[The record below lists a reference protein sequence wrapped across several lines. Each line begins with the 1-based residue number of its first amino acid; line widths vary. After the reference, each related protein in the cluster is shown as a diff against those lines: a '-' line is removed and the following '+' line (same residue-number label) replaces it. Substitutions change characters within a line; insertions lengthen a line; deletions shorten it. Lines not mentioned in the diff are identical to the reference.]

1 MRRTGIT
8 LGMLSTG
15 RLRAKRKTA
24 APQRSSLG
32 LGASDTGGIVVNANL
47 RHWLMALT
55 LALVAVATLAG
66 CSGGDPA
73 PDAVGPAANEPETAE
88 SRTEQRSAAA
98 ATANDE
104 QAEPSAGDDP
114 QAPAEEASEPS
125 AGDAPQ
131 AADADG
137 STEWA
142 LTLDR
147 STSWQDVFETLTAAE
162 QACIRD
168 RFGDEAAAL
177 LAREVLRDE
186 TTQTWET
193 DLFACLAPETGR
205 DLLLGSV
212 LAGMKEEGMEAGA
225 AETACLREVLAG
237 VDPATVV
244 AATEDDGPGGN
255 AFLGDIWRCLPEL
268 LFESVAAE
276 IGVDIDAVS
285 EPERAC
291 MREWVREL
299 DAVALLDAMDAGDDA
314 PLVELTFGLF
324 RCSPALLLAGFG
336 GGGPELDPE
345 AEACLRQL
353 LDEAEASDLFDED
366 SPEYVRFYAG
376 LLVCLPALSQFTD
389 ATGAAS
395 AGSDGPDDHADF
407 FDGATVIAVGVQA
420 SGELGSDLDSDYFVF
435 AAEQGVLY
443 EIDIGL
449 VTLGDS
455 VLTLYDA
462 EWLQLAFSDD
472 YADTFASRIYWLAD
486 YSGDHYIE
494 VWGYDLGAYT
504 LIVEA
509 R

>member
-1 MRRTGIT
+1 M
-8 LGMLSTG
+8 
-15 RLRAKRKTA
+15 
-24 APQRSSLG
+24 
-32 LGASDTGGIVVNANL
+32 VNAIP
-47 RHWLMALT
+47 RHWLIALT

-73 PDAVGPAANEPETAE
+73 PDAGRPAADEPETAA

-98 ATANDE
+98 ATADEE
-104 QAEPSAGDDP
+104 QAESSDGDGS
-114 QAPAEEASEPS
+114 QAPAGEASEPS
-125 AGDAPQ
+125 AGGTPQ
-131 AADADG
+131 AADADE

-147 STSWQDVFETLTAAE
+147 STSWQDVFETLTASE

-168 RFGDEAAAL
+168 QFGDEAAAL
-177 LAREVLRDE
+177 LARAVLRDE
-186 TTQTWET
+186 ATQTWET

-212 LAGMKEEGMEAGA
+212 LAGMEDEGMEAGA

-244 AATEDDGPGGN
+244 AATEDDGSGVNPLLGG
-255 AFLGDIWRCLPEL
+255 IWRCLPEL
-268 LFESVAAE
+268 LFESIAAE
-276 IGVDIDAVS
+276 IGVDIGAVS
-285 EPERAC
+285 EPELAC
-291 MREWVREL
+291 IREWAREL
-299 DAVALLDAMDAGDDA
+299 DAIALLDAMDAGDDA

-324 RCSPALLLAGFG
+324 RCSPSLLLASFG
-336 GGGPELDPE
+336 DAGPELDPE
-345 AEACLRQL
+345 AEACLRRL
-353 LDEAEASDLFDED
+353 LDEAEASDLVDED
-366 SPEYVRFYAG
+366 SPEYVRFFAG

-389 ATGAAS
+389 ATSAAS

-420 SGELGSDLDSDYFVF
+420 SGELGSDHDSDYFVF
-435 AAEQGVLY
+435 EAEQGVLY
-443 EIDIGL
+443 EIDVGL

-462 EWLQLAFSDD
+462 EWRQLAFSDD
-472 YADTFASRIYWLAD
+472 YADTFASRIFWLAD

-504 LIVEA
+504 LLVEA

>member
-1 MRRTGIT
+1 M
-8 LGMLSTG
+8 
-15 RLRAKRKTA
+15 
-24 APQRSSLG
+24 
-32 LGASDTGGIVVNANL
+32 VNAIL
-47 RHWLMALT
+47 RHWLISLT

-73 PDAVGPAANEPETAE
+73 PGAGSPAAETTAAADEPETAE

-98 ATANDE
+98 STANDE
-104 QAEPSAGDDP
+104 QAGSSAGDTP
-114 QAPAEEASEPS
+114 P
-125 AGDAPQ
+125 
-131 AADADG
+131 AADADE

-142 LTLDR
+142 LTIDR
-147 STSWQDVFETLTAAE
+147 GTSWQDVFETLTASE

-168 RFGDEAAAL
+168 QFGDEVPAL
-177 LAREVLRDE
+177 LARKVLRDE
-186 TTQTWET
+186 TTQPWET

-212 LAGMKEEGMEAGA
+212 LAGMEEEGMEAGA

-244 AATEDDGPGGN
+244 AGTEDDGLEDN
-255 AFLGDIWRCLPEL
+255 AFLGGIWRCLPEL
-268 LFESVAAE
+268 LVESVAAE

-291 MREWVREL
+291 IREWGREL
-299 DAVALLDAMDAGDDA
+299 DAIALLDAMDAGDDA

-324 RCSPALLLAGFG
+324 RCSPSLLLAGFG
-336 GGGPELDPE
+336 AGGPELDPE
-345 AEACLRQL
+345 AEACLRRL
-353 LDEAEASDLFDED
+353 LDETEASDLVGEGAL
-366 SPEYVRFYAG
+366 EAERFYTG

-389 ATGAAS
+389 AMGAAS

-407 FDGATVIAVGVQA
+407 FDGATVIAVGGPA
-420 SGELGSDLDSDYFVF
+420 SGELGSDHDSDYFVF
-435 AAEQGVLY
+435 EAEQGVLY
-443 EIDIGL
+443 EIDVGL

-462 EWLQLAFSDD
+462 EWRELAFSDD
-472 YADTFASRIYWLAD
+472 YEDTLASRIYWLAG